1 MPGIIYVTDIVPRD
15 QEFIADMPNVLAR
28 AASEHLR
35 AAMAVSSGWDRRER
49 AHACSTWCS
58 AVGQY
63 DVMDVEQEFGDRL
76 FADIDHRNSELAT
89 GLLLGDDPDK
99 HPAPGTCQGSSLAE
113 ALATTILPALQRPPC
128 CVSFSGGLD
137 SSVILATAVDLAV
150 RHGLPLPIPITLR
163 FPGVASAME
172 STWQEQVISHLRLAD
187 WVKMDFTS
195 ELDALGPIAGPAL
208 RRFGVLTPPNWYADQ
223 PMIQAAA
230 GGSLLTGIGGDEIF
244 CTPGELRWLVH
255 RRPRSRLPR
264 ELRGWLFTSFPRN
277 CNSPSGQAG
286 AAAGMSGCSP
296 NARTSTTVSRGRSSP
311 RSFGLEPST
320 GPMVPDKAVSVPSCC
335 PRYLGP

>member
-1 MPGIIYVTDIVPRD
+1 MPGIIYVTDIVPAIRSSLPTCRMYWPE
-15 QEFIADMPNVLAR
+15 QPASISR
-28 AASEHLR
+28 AAT
-35 AAMAVSSGWDRRER
+35 AVSSGWDRRR
-49 AHACSTWCS
+49 AHACSTWSS

-76 FADIDHRNSELAT
+76 SRYRPSKLELAT
-89 GLLLGDDPDK
+89 GLLLGDDPDSIPL
-99 HPAPGTCQGSSLAE
+99 PAPAEGSSLAE

-208 RRFGVLTPPNWYADQ
+208 RRFGVLTPPKLVRAPADDPGSSWRIVVDRNWRRRDFLY
-223 PMIQAAA
+223 
-230 GGSLLTGIGGDEIF
+230 
-244 CTPGELRWLVH
+244 PGELRWLVH

-264 ELRGWLFTSFPRN
+264 KLGGLLFTSFPRN

-296 NARTSTTVSRGRSSP
+296 KHANKYD
-311 RSFGLEPST
+311 GLSWQI
-320 GPMVPDKAVSVPSCC
+320 KS
-335 PRYLGP
+335 